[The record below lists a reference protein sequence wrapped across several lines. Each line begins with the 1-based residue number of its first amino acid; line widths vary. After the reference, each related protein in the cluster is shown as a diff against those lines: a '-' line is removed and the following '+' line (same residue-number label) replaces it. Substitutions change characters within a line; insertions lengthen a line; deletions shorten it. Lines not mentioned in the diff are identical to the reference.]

1 MTPLSRAL
9 LWLNRIRME
18 STKLIKT
25 VVAALEEIKAYDIE
39 VFEVSGITALFD
51 YIIIASADSNRQ
63 TRALANNVQE
73 KIKAAGGRVYS
84 QEGEQS
90 GEWLLVDLGDAIVHI
105 MLPAVR
111 DYYNLEALW
120 DEAKTVIDTA
130 N

>member
-1 MTPLSRAL
+1 
-9 LWLNRIRME
+9 ME
-18 STKLIKT
+18 SVRLIET
-25 VVAALEEIKAYDIE
+25 AVAALEEVKAYDIK
-39 VFEVSGITALFD
+39 VLEVSRITALFD

-73 KIKAAGGRVYS
+73 KIKAAGGRVYN

-90 GEWLLVDLGDAIVHI
+90 GEWVLVDLGDAIVHI
-105 MLPAVR
+105 MQPAVR

-120 DEAKTVIDTA
+120 DEAKAVNDTA

>member
-18 STKLIKT
+18 STQLIKT

-73 KIKAAGGRVYS
+73 KIKAAGGQVYS

-90 GEWLLVDLGDAIVHI
+90 GEWVLVDLGDAIVHI
-105 MLPAVR
+105 MQPAVR

-120 DEAKTVIDTA
+120 DEAKTVSDTA

>member
-18 STKLIKT
+18 STQLIKT

-105 MLPAVR
+105 MQPAVR

-120 DEAKTVIDTA
+120 DEAKIVSDTA